1 MAFLHPGTTGRA
13 DLHLEPLAVTPRQAC
28 LLLRIGNTHL
38 YELLGAGEL
47 DSYKDGRARRITM
60 DSIRRRIARL
70 LATATATGAATED
83 TPQPHRPIRKAEH
96 DRLLGRRRPQPRPQE
111 EKPGGAA

>member
-38 YELLGAGEL
+38 YELLGAGSL
-47 DSYKDGRARRITM
+47 TVTKMVGRVGSRW
-60 DSIRRRIARL
+60 
-70 LATATATGAATED
+70 TASAA
-83 TPQPHRPIRKAEH
+83 A
-96 DRLLGRRRPQPRPQE
+96 
-111 EKPGGAA
+111 